1 MAYTQIPLQTL
12 SNAGDTMV
20 WTLND
25 LITDPLPTGMK
36 FQNDGNTY
44 LIAMNNNEAA
54 ATATVTLASSGTV
67 NGLAL
72 ANVSKEIAAG
82 GEFFVFG
89 RLPIEAWNVQSG
101 PDINS
106 VLITVTGATADVAFA
121 LFK

>member
-12 SNAGDTMV
+12 SNAGDTIV

-44 LIAMNNNEAA
+44 LIAINNNEAA

-82 GEFFVFG
+82 AFHIFG

-106 VLITVTGATADVAFA
+106 VLITVTGDAAPDVAFA
-121 LFK
+121 LIK

>member
-12 SNAGDTMV
+12 SNAGDTLV
-20 WTLND
+20 WTEND
-25 LITDPLPTGMK
+25 TTTVPTPTGMK

-44 LIAMNNNEAA
+44 LLVINGNEAA

-82 GEFFVFG
+82 AFYIFG

-106 VLITVTGATADVAFA
+106 VLITVTGDAAADVAFA